1 MYYWVLLS
9 PNMSEK
15 AKGQETKFTPGPWRW
30 EINLKSKS
38 IHLVGG
44 KPRFDETVIDF
55 SRWGMSGAKPTF
67 RLNGLLVDAEKFAQP
82 IKGREHH
89 ASWCQTLNHPDARLI
104 AAAPSLYEACK
115 MVDSADTY
123 PHEWPTALE
132 AVRAAIKS
140 TEAQ

>member
-1 MYYWVLLS
+1 
-9 PNMSEK
+9 MSEK
-15 AKGQETKFTPGPWRW
+15 AKGGETKFTPGPWRW
-30 EINLKSKS
+30 EINLRSKS

-104 AAAPSLYEACK
+104 AAAPDLYFWAKELLVAL
-115 MVDSADTY
+115 
-123 PHEWPTALE
+123 PTNRDWLNPDIE
-132 AVRAAIKS
+132 RNLRAAIKS
-140 TEAQ
+140 VEGQ